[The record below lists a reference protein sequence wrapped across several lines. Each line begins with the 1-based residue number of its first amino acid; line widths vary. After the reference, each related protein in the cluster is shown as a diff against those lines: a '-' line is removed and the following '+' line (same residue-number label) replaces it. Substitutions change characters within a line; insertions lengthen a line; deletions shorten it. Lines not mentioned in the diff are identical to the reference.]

1 LFPSNKNFWPK
12 EKEVWIIVSLPS
24 ADFYTNLLSL
34 PDLEEERFKEAVIFN
49 TQMVAPLP
57 LEETYFDWEDWG
69 GSVKENEREVFIA
82 LGIKKQLDPY
92 LDILSQ
98 AGFKIVAVEP
108 WALSLVR
115 FLDTFGEKN
124 QPVLSIALRP
134 EGIEFYFKRK

>member
-1 LFPSNKNFWPK
+1 
-12 EKEVWIIVSLPS
+12 
-24 ADFYTNLLSL
+24 
-34 PDLEEERFKEAVIFN
+34 
-49 TQMVAPLP
+49 MVAPLP

-134 EGIEFYFKRK
+134 EGIELF